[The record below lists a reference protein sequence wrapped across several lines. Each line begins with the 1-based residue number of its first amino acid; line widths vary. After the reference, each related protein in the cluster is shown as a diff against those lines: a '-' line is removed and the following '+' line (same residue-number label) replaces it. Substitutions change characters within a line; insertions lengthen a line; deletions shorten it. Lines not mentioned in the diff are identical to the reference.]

1 MPEGG
6 NAEEN
11 PFMADD
17 GMKDTHMPLENTD
30 HSMEPM
36 DGQMNHTRFGGT
48 IPAGNQKRDGRRK
61 PVREF
66 REVPRT
72 REELRHR
79 QQERK
84 EQKPTDGTPLK

>member
-1 MPEGG
+1 MDKEKALENQGSKFREDIISEGG

-17 GMKDTHMPLENTD
+17 GMKDTHMPLKNTD

-36 DGQMNHTRFGGT
+36 DGQMNHTRFGST
-48 IPAGNQKRDGRRK
+48 IPAGTQKRDGRRK

-66 REVPRT
+66 REVPNR
-72 REELRHR
+72 LS
-79 QQERK
+79 K
-84 EQKPTDGTPLK
+84 S